1 MRGLRHAA
9 FDIRDDV
16 DDVARRSVRPPALG
30 RLLHHPPGAVEI
42 GVDDGEPALA
52 GEIDRVLRKLASGV
66 VDQRIKSAEPVV
78 DRRIQFIHRFG
89 IAYVRGPRKNP
100 RPSRLVYGGLRRI
113 ELFLTAAADCP
124 ASSQSNR
131 KEVAGRA
138 RATSPAKTA

>member
-66 VDQRIKSAEPVV
+66 VDQRIKAAE
-78 DRRIQFIHRFG
+78 RSEEHTSELQSLMRISYAVFSFKK
-89 IAYVRGPRKNP
+89 KNT
-100 RPSRLVYGGLRRI
+100 I
-113 ELFLTAAADCP
+113 
-124 ASSQSNR
+124 
-131 KEVAGRA
+131 
-138 RATSPAKTA
+138 